1 MYIKRTIEKSIKDAG
16 SFFPIVMITGP
27 RQVGK
32 TTVFQNCGK
41 DEKIKRTYV
50 SLDTLDNRR
59 LAQTDPRDFLA
70 RFPAPALIDE
80 IQYAPELFPYIKAI
94 VDEEKKSG
102 AYWITGSQ
110 QFELMKNVTESLAG
124 RVGILNLQG
133 LSQTE
138 KDGAPEQTPFLPT
151 LDYLKVKSKNEKKV
165 SIKKIFKTIWK
176 GSYPQLFISEDNKW
190 ELFYNAYVKT
200 YIERDVRQLK
210 TVQNE
215 LDFMKFMTALTAR
228 TGQLLNYTDLSKD
241 VNVAVNTIR
250 AWISVL
256 QTSGLIYLLQPYS
269 NNMTNRV
276 IKTPKVYFMDTGLAC
291 HLTKWNTPET
301 LEHGAFAGAIFET
314 YVVTEIIKSYW
325 HNGKEP
331 AIYFYRNQDGKE
343 IDVILEENGKL
354 YPIEIKRKSNPDKA
368 DIAAFST
375 LQRFGKEVGP
385 GGVICSAPT
394 YLPLGENDFI
404 IPVGYF

>member
-1 MYIKRTIEKSIKDAG
+1 MYIKRTIEKSIKESSD
-16 SFFPIVMITGP
+16 FFPVVLITGP

-32 TTVFQNCGK
+32 TTVFQNC
-41 DEKIKRTYV
+41 EKKKRTYV

-59 LAQTDPRDFLA
+59 LAQTDPRDFLE
-70 RFPAPALIDE
+70 RYPAPVLIDE
-80 IQYAPELFPYIKAI
+80 IQYAPELFPYIKSI
-94 VDEEKKSG
+94 VDEDKKSG

-124 RVGILNLQG
+124 RVGILSLQG

-138 KDGAPEQTPFLPT
+138 KNGTPKQPPFLPT
-151 LDYLKVKSKNEKKV
+151 TEYLSVKSKNEKKISV
-165 SIKKIFKTIWK
+165 QKIFKTIWK
-176 GSYPQLFISEDNKW
+176 GSYPKLFTDKDNRW
-190 ELFYNAYVKT
+190 ELFYGAYVKT

-215 LDFMKFMTALTAR
+215 LDFMKFMTALAAR
-228 TGQLLNYTDLSKD
+228 TGQLLNYSDLAKD
-241 VNVAVNTIR
+241 VGVAVNTIR

-269 NNMTNRV
+269 NNLTNRV
-276 IKTPKVYFMDTGLAC
+276 IKTPKVYFMDTGIAC
-291 HLTKWNTPET
+291 YLTKWNSPET
-301 LEHGAFAGAIFET
+301 LEAGAFAGAIFET
-314 YVVTEIIKSYW
+314 YVVSEIIKSYW

-331 AIYFYRNQDGKE
+331 AVYFYRDHDAKE

-354 YPIEIKRKSNPDKA
+354 YPLEIKKKSNPDKSDVA
-368 DIAAFST
+368 VFTT
-375 LQRFGKEVGP
+375 LKRFGKEAGS

-394 YLPLGENDFI
+394 YLPLGENAFI
-404 IPVGYF
+404 IPVGYL